1 MNYPQRKF
9 DAVIFDQDGTLT
21 DTINIIFQAF
31 VNTVRR
37 FSRIEVTYD
46 ELFNAMGP
54 PEEKL
59 LHRYLPEACFPEAEE
74 FFFRHDDEAAGS
86 LSLFPGVAETLD
98 NFQKAGTKLCLFT
111 GMGRRGTR

>member
-21 DTINIIFQAF
+21 DTMNIIFQAF

-37 FSRIEVTYD
+37 FSRIEATYD

-59 LHRYLPEACFPEAEE
+59 LHRYLPEACFPEPRSSSSGMMMRLPVRSVFSRELQRPSTV
-74 FFFRHDDEAAGS
+74 FRRQGPNSVCS
-86 LSLFPGVAETLD
+86 LE
-98 NFQKAGTKLCLFT
+98 
-111 GMGRRGTR
+111 